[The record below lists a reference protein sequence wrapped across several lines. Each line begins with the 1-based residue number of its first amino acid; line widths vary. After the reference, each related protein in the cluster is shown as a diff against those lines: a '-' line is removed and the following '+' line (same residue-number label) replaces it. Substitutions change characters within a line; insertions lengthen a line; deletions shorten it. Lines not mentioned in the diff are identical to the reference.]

1 MAKRHVFWKM
11 SVVRRI
17 FKMSSNQEK
26 IPAIKIE
33 VCLESVQSILEAE
46 KGGADRV
53 EFCSDLFEG
62 GLTPTLGAFRIA
74 RKYTKIPMNVMIR
87 PRGGD
92 FCYSDLE
99 FETMLEDVKLFKS
112 EGANAIVFGILT
124 SDGEID
130 MERSRLLIEAA
141 RPLPVTFHRA
151 FDMTRDGFASLEKL
165 IELGVERVLTSGLEP
180 TVPEGADMLSELVK
194 RAGDRIIVMPGCG
207 ISERNFAKMKK
218 IIGAKEYHVF
228 LPSEIPSAMQYHPDH
243 IYMGGVLRQSEFT
256 LSQTNASRVGYV
268 KGLL

>member
-1 MAKRHVFWKM
+1 M
-11 SVVRRI
+11 STL
-17 FKMSSNQEK
+17 QEK
-26 IPAIKIE
+26 DPAIKIE
-33 VCLESVQSILEAE
+33 ICLESVQSILEAE

-62 GLTPTLGAFRIA
+62 GLTPTLGAFKTA
-74 RKYTKIPMNVMIR
+74 RKYTNMKMNVMIR

-99 FETMLEDVKLFKS
+99 FETMIEDVRLFKA

-124 SDGEID
+124 SEGEID

-180 TVPEGADMLSELVK
+180 TVPEGADMLAELVK
-194 RAGDRIIVMPGCG
+194 RAGDRIIIMPGCG
-207 ISERNFAKMKK
+207 ITERNFAKMQKV
-218 IIGAKEYHVF
+218 IGAKEYHVF
-228 LPSEIPSAMQYHPDH
+228 LPREIPSAMKYHPQH
-243 IYMGGVLRQSEFT
+243 IYMGGILRQSEFT
-256 LSQTNASRVGYV
+256 LSQTDSSRVGFV
-268 KGLL
+268 KDLL